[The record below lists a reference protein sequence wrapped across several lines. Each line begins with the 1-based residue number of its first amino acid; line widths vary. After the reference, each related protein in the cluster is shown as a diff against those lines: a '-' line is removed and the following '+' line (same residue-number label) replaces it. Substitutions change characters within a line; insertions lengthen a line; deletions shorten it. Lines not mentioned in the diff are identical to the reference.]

1 MYQLQATVLMILFR
15 NKNVQSIQDQIKM
28 LKSRAYKNVDYIN
41 SKDLENNLAELVV
54 TAAPDI
60 INDSSQKL
68 SMYQLSILSWK
79 SIVCE

>member
-1 MYQLQATVLMILFR
+1 MYQLQATVLMLLFR
-15 NKNVQSIQDQIKM
+15 NKNIQSIQDQIKM